1 MKSIIRLS
9 HADLNEVKR
18 CLALDQKIKAV
29 KHCRNHG
36 HHYIDGIEQ
45 CAPGLTKMSLRAAK
59 HAVEHLAGN
68 GTRNPEAVIAP
79 PLRIKKIIVETM
91 EGEMELDVDLLQL
104 KLLEGLSTI
113 PLSVM
118 SSSTELIQYI
128 RNWQDPK

>member
-1 MKSIIRLS
+1 MNSIIRLS

-36 HHYIDGIEQ
+36 HHYIDGVEQ
-45 CAPGLTKMSLRAAK
+45 FSPGLRKMSLRAAK
-59 HAVEHLAGN
+59 HAVDHLAGDKKS
-68 GTRNPEAVIAP
+68 PEAVIVP

-91 EGEMELDVDLLQL
+91 EGELELDIDLLQL
-104 KLLEGLSTI
+104 KLLEGLSTV

-118 SSSTELIQYI
+118 SASTELIQYI
-128 RNWQDPK
+128 RNWRDPK